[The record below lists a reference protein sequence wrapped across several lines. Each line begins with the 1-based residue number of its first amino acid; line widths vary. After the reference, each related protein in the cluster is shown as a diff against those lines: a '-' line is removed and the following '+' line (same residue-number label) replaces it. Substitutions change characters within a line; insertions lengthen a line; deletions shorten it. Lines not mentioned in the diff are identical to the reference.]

1 MFDEPSSKR
10 PTFALRVLDVSID
23 PSRHTIV
30 KAGEEV
36 QLRPKSFQLLDYLA
50 ENHSRLVPKEELLEQ
65 IWKRTT
71 VTDGTLAGCILE
83 IRKALGDDSKTPRF
97 IKTVHG
103 VGYQFLPVPEP
114 VLPVPEPVLPVP
126 EPVQHAAPVVETK
139 QFPWRPAA
147 LVTAGLA
154 MAILG
159 WGIVGRSE
167 PPDLYRETAWWKLD
181 EGRGTRVADSAGQL
195 HGTVS
200 PEAAWTTGVLGSALR
215 LDGKTW
221 SAGGGDDHRQLPLR
235 DSARSI
241 AAWVRVDAPVPE
253 AAPLVQFR
261 QKVHPNMD
269 VPALFLLPD
278 GRGGFGMGGF
288 GDEALKAAG
297 RIDDGRWHHLA
308 ASFAGS
314 SGEAILYVDGVPR
327 ASGALKNVPQA
338 AKDRVEWMLGKG
350 DGSLRGA
357 LDDVRIYSR
366 VLRAAEVEALH
377 RCGTGHNDIEVAGQ
391 GGFYFLTLFQ
401 SVADDRMV
409 TPIAVE
415 GAPGSS
421 AIRHVG
427 SDYGGVQFS
436 RRAADCAV
444 ASLRGANIGQDL
456 YFSAELLVPSPDGN
470 ETQAGPYFRSRA
482 AAGGDGILGGTSA
495 GFWVRLHSSGVV
507 TVRRLNPISNIAFTA
522 AIPGFDASKF
532 HRLAM
537 AVRGTSL
544 QVSLDGKAVVF
555 DQAGKV
561 GEVVLLDEAWKT
573 VSPAGRNQGTAGIA
587 FGSEPARRRSGG
599 QMARA
604 IEVGPYRA
612 LPQR

>member
-1 MFDEPSSKR
+1 MFDEPTSKR
-10 PTFALRVLDVSID
+10 STFALRVLDVSID

-36 QLRPKSFQLLDYLA
+36 PLRPKSFQLLLYLA
-50 ENHSRLVPKEELLEQ
+50 ENYSRLVPKEEILEQ
-65 IWKRTT
+65 IWKQTA

-83 IRKALGDDSKTPRF
+83 VRKALGDDSKTPRF
-97 IKTVHG
+97 IRTVHG
-103 VGYQFLPVPEP
+103 VGYQFLPVPEAVVP
-114 VLPVPEPVLPVP
+114 LPEPVP
-126 EPVQHAAPVVETK
+126 AAAAVGEAK
-139 QFPWRPAA
+139 RFPWRPAA

-154 MAILG
+154 MAVLG
-159 WGIVGRSE
+159 WGIVSRTD
-167 PPDLYRETAWWKLD
+167 PPDIYRETAWWKLD
-181 EGRGTRVADSAGQL
+181 EGRGTRVADSAGRL
-195 HGTVS
+195 HGTVL

-221 SAGGGDDHRQLPLR
+221 SATGMDDHRQLPLR

-261 QKVHPNMD
+261 QKVHPNAD
-269 VPALFLLPD
+269 VPAIFLLPD

-288 GDEALKAAG
+288 GEGTLTAAG
-297 RIDDGRWHHLA
+297 RIDDGRWHHMVG
-308 ASFAGS
+308 SFAGS
-314 SGEAILYVDGVPR
+314 GGQGVLYIDGVPR
-327 ASGALKNVPQA
+327 ASGTLKNVPPA
-338 AKDRVEWMLGKG
+338 AQNRVEWMLGKG

-357 LDDVRIYSR
+357 LDDVRVYSR

-377 RCGTGHNDIEVAGQ
+377 RCGTGRNDIEVAGQ
-391 GGFYFLTLFQ
+391 GGYYFLSLFQ
-401 SVADDRMV
+401 GAADDRMV
-409 TPIAVE
+409 TAIAVE

-436 RRAADCAV
+436 RRANDCAV
-444 ASLRGANIGQDL
+444 ASLRGTDIGQDL
-456 YFSAELLVPSPDGN
+456 YFSAELLVPSPEGD

-522 AIPGFDASKF
+522 AVPGFDSSKF
-532 HRLAM
+532 HRLTV
-537 AVRGTSL
+537 AVRGNSL
-544 QVSLDGKAVVF
+544 QASLDAKTLVF

-561 GEVVLLDEAWKT
+561 GEAVVLDEAWKT
-573 VSPAGRNQGTAGIA
+573 ATPAGRNQGTAGIA
-587 FGSEPARRRSGG
+587 FGGEPARRRSGG
-599 QMARA
+599 QIARA
-604 IEVGPYRA
+604 IEVGPYRN
-612 LPQR
+612 LLTGR